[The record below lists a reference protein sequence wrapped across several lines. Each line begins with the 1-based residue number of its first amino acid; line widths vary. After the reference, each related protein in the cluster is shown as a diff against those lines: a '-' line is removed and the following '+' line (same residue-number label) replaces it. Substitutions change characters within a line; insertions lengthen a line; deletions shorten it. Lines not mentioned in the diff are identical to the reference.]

1 MEVQITN
8 PFYLRHLEKLRSD
21 FFDTEGYHDE
31 EFYTIH
37 QDYNNGEYY
46 CSPEYLNVMRL
57 KNHDGYPD
65 AGFCQPLSKMATVD
79 HRNWKPFWEY
89 WKYEFPPLLGA
100 THNALLNYYPV
111 GGFIGWHTNQ
121 NASAYQMMFTYSEKG
136 KGYFNYYDMEEDL
149 IVSLEDKKGW
159 QCRWYYF
166 GSDNEPEKHFWH
178 SAYSGCDRFTM
189 TVKFS
194 DKNMLDM
201 AVNDLTSSEQ

>member
-37 QDYNNGEYY
+37 QDYDNGEYY

-79 HRNWKPFWEY
+79 HRN
-89 WKYEFPPLLGA
+89 
-100 THNALLNYYPV
+100 
-111 GGFIGWHTNQ
+111 I
-121 NASAYQMMFTYSEKG
+121 
-136 KGYFNYYDMEEDL
+136 
-149 IVSLEDKKGW
+149 KKS
-159 QCRWYYF
+159 CF
-166 GSDNEPEKHFWH
+166 DNKLRYCF
-178 SAYSGCDRFTM
+178 
-189 TVKFS
+189 VI
-194 DKNMLDM
+194 MLDI
-201 AVNDLTSSEQ
+201 SKFF